1 MVDNLQEMCYNKS
14 EEITLTDR
22 DFRYL
27 LDLTV
32 DEKRQLIKMWKERNN
47 VSEQKKIR
55 CHYVAAL
62 ENQNYDFFAKG
73 VRRILPDVRTRN
85 RRI

>member
-1 MVDNLQEMCYNKS
+1 MLENLQEVCYNKG
-14 EEITLTDR
+14 EEITPTDR

-47 VSEQKKIR
+47 VSEQGK
-55 CHYVAAL
+55 
-62 ENQNYDFFAKG
+62 
-73 VRRILPDVRTRN
+73 VR
-85 RRI
+85 

>member
-1 MVDNLQEMCYNKS
+1 MVDDLQEMCYNKS

-32 DEKRQLIKMWKERNN
+32 DEKRQLVRMWKERNN
-47 VSEQKKIR
+47 VSEQGK
-55 CHYVAAL
+55 
-62 ENQNYDFFAKG
+62 
-73 VRRILPDVRTRN
+73 VR
-85 RRI
+85 

>member
-14 EEITLTDR
+14 EEITITDS

-47 VSEQKKIR
+47 VSEQRKVR
-55 CHYVAAL
+55 QHYVAA
-62 ENQNYDFFAKG
+62 EQNQN
-73 VRRILPDVRTRN
+73 
-85 RRI
+85 

>member
-55 CHYVAAL
+55 
-62 ENQNYDFFAKG
+62 
-73 VRRILPDVRTRN
+73 
-85 RRI
+85 